1 MWRERVPGEALVQAK
16 GSYHRENGNGPVI
29 GVLALQGDVLEHLR
43 MLGACGARA
52 RPLKRREELPG
63 LDGIVIP
70 GGESTTIGRL
80 LQRYQ
85 LLEPLR
91 AALGAGLPAFGT
103 CAGAI
108 LLGRSALTAD
118 GEPSDQPLLGVM
130 DTVMRRNAF
139 GRQVDSFETDIDVSG
154 VDEGPV
160 HAVFIRAPWIEEVSP
175 DVDVLGMVNPV
186 DRDGK
191 PVGGKVVLAR
201 QGHLL
206 ASAFHPEL
214 TGDSRLHRLFV
225 EIVHESKR

>member
-1 MWRERVPGEALVQAK
+1 MARERIPGEALA
-16 GSYHRENGNGPVI
+16 GPCHAERGEGPLI

-52 RPLKRREELPG
+52 RPVKRAEELSE

-80 LQRYQ
+80 LRRYG

-91 AALGAGLPAFGT
+91 TMLRLGLPAFGT

-108 LLGRSALTAD
+108 LLGRRALAAD
-118 GEPSDQPLLGVM
+118 GEPCDQPLLGVM
-130 DTVMRRNAF
+130 DTVVRRNAF
-139 GRQVDSFETDIDVSG
+139 GRQVDSFEADFDVPG
-154 VDEGPV
+154 LGAPPV
-160 HAVFIRAPWIEEVSP
+160 HAVFIRAPWIEEVGP
-175 DVDVLGMVNPV
+175 HVEVLATVNPV

-191 PVGGKVVLAR
+191 PVGDRVVLAR
-201 QGHLL
+201 QGRLL

-214 TGDSRLHRLFV
+214 TRDSRLHRLFV
-225 EIVHESKR
+225 EIVNEG

>member
-1 MWRERVPGEALVQAK
+1 
-16 GSYHRENGNGPVI
+16 
-29 GVLALQGDVLEHLR
+29 

-52 RPLKRREELPG
+52 RPVKRPEELSG
-63 LDGIVIP
+63 LDGIVVP

-80 LQRYQ
+80 LQRYR

-91 AALGAGLPAFGT
+91 ALLRAGLPAFGT

-130 DTVMRRNAF
+130 DTVARRNAF
-139 GRQVDSFETDIDVSG
+139 GRQVDSFEADLDVSG
-154 VDEGPV
+154 LDGGPV

-175 DVDVLGMVNPV
+175 DVEVLAAVNPV
-186 DRDGK
+186 DRDGN
-191 PVGGKVVLAR
+191 PVGARVVLAR
-201 QGHLL
+201 QGRILV
-206 ASAFHPEL
+206 SAFHPEL

-225 EIVHESKR
+225 EIVHESER